1 MRDAPEYRREQNL
14 ERKKLEVNI
23 FRYDPQSGV
32 EPHYDNV
39 VVEGDI
45 PSTVLLLLYKIQREY
60 LPDMALSHWCNGGQ
74 CGSCTLKINGINR
87 HACSTQVEGDSIT
100 IEPPDNCSII
110 RDLKVF

>member
-1 MRDAPEYRREQNL
+1 MKV
-14 ERKKLEVNI
+14 KKVELYI
-23 FRYDPQSGV
+23 FRYNPESSV
-32 EPHYDNV
+32 EPHYDKV

-60 LPDMALSHWCNGGQ
+60 LPDLALSYWCNAGQ
-74 CGSCTLKINGINR
+74 CGSCTLKINGINQ

-100 IEPPDNCSII
+100 IEPPDNCLII